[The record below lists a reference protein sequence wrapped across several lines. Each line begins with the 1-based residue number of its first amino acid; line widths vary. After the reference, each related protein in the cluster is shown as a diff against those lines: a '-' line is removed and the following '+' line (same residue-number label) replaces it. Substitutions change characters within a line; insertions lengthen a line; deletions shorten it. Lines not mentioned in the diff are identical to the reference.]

1 MPLWPIQ
8 RLRRRPGFASP
19 DRKLATVETQQG
31 QRRLAAVCPGA
42 AAHGLAPDQPL
53 AMARAICPD
62 LALAEADPAAD
73 AAGLAAL
80 ARWCTRHFT
89 PLAAPDPPE
98 GLWLDVT
105 GCAGLFGG
113 EAGLAETLARR
124 LAGFGLQARLAM
136 AGASGAAWALA
147 RAGQR
152 GDPVFLPPGG
162 ERAALSALPVGL
174 LRLEARSA
182 SLLRRLGVKTIG
194 DLAALPRADL
204 AARFGSDR
212 FGSDRG
218 CGVLAR
224 LDQALGRIE
233 EPIAWPMPAMPW
245 EERLAFA
252 EPLLTADSLAAALD
266 RLAAR
271 LCARLERAGRGGGA
285 FIATFTR
292 VDGAEEEITVTTARP
307 VREAAWLLRLLA
319 EKLGRVDPGFGIE
332 AIRLATARL
341 APLGA
346 AQAALLGGAG
356 MDEAPGGK
364 LAATV
369 DLLANRLGPA
379 SLWRAQPWPSHVPER
394 ALRPAPPLSPSAP
407 WPRLPPRPLRLLAR
421 PEPIE
426 ATAPVPDAAPLQFR
440 WRGALHRVRAASGPE
455 RIGAEWWHHAPPGP
469 AERSVR
475 DRLRDY
481 YRVED
486 TEGARFWV
494 FRAGLEERRRW
505 FLHGIFP

>member
-8 RLRRRPGFASP
+8 RLRRRPGFAPP
-19 DRKLATVETQQG
+19 DRALATVETRQG
-31 QRRLAAVCPGA
+31 QRRLAAVSPEA
-42 AAHGLAPDQPL
+42 AARGLAADQTP

-62 LALAEADPAAD
+62 LVLIEADPDAD

-98 GLWLDVT
+98 GLWLDIT

-113 EAGLAETLARR
+113 EAGLVEALARR
-124 LAGFGLQARLAM
+124 LGGFGLQARLAV
-136 AGASGAAWALA
+136 AGSSGAAWALA
-147 RAGQR
+147 RAVRQDGSIL
-152 GDPVFLPPGG
+152 LPPGG
-162 ERAALSALPVGL
+162 ERAALAMLPVGL
-174 LRLEARSA
+174 LRLEARA
-182 SLLRRLGVKTIG
+182 GFLLRRLGVKTIG

-204 AARFGSDR
+204 AARFGTDR
-212 FGSDRG
+212 SR
-218 CGVLAR
+218 GVLAR
-224 LDQALGRIE
+224 LDQALGGAE
-233 EPIAWPMPAMPW
+233 EPIAWPMPATPW

-252 EPLLTADSLAAALD
+252 EPLLTTDSLAAALD
-266 RLAAR
+266 RLAVR

-292 VDGAEEEITVTTARP
+292 VDGEEKAIAVTTARP
-307 VREAAWLLRLLA
+307 VRAAAWLLRLLA
-319 EKLGRVDPGFGIE
+319 EKLERVDPGFGIE
-332 AIRLATARL
+332 AICLAAGRLE
-341 APLGA
+341 PLDA
-346 AQAALLGGAG
+346 AQAVLLDGAG

-364 LAATV
+364 LAATI

-394 ALRPAPPLSPSAP
+394 ALRPVPPLAPSVP
-407 WPRLPPRPLRLLAR
+407 WPHLPPRPLRLLAR

-469 AERSVR
+469 AERSER

-505 FLHGIFP
+505 FLHGFFP